1 MQTNS
6 INTRPSDITSSWH
19 VIDANGK
26 TLGRLCSEIAT
37 LLQGKHKPIY
47 VPNLISGDFVTVIN
61 AEKIR
66 VTGNKLNDKIYYRH
80 SGYHGG
86 LKERKLSDVL
96 ENAPTLAIK
105 QAVKGML
112 PKNTM
117 GKRMLSRL
125 KIHAGETHPHSAQI
139 NAGQKKSSPS
149 KLTDNDNISQTIIPA
164 TEEKS
169 KPKRKPKISASAKMS
184 GVKKKPKPPSRP
196 RKKTSATKE
205 A

>member
-1 MQTNS
+1 M
-6 INTRPSDITSSWH
+6 
-19 VIDANGK
+19 
-26 TLGRLCSEIAT
+26 
-37 LLQGKHKPIY
+37 
-47 VPNLISGDFVTVIN
+47 
-61 AEKIR
+61 
-66 VTGNKLNDKIYYRH
+66 
-80 SGYHGG
+80 
-86 LKERKLSDVL
+86 
-96 ENAPTLAIK
+96 AIK

-125 KIHAGETHPHSAQI
+125 KIHAGKTHPHSAQI

-149 KLTDNDNISQTIIPA
+149 KLANNDNISQTIIPV

-169 KPKRKPKISASAKMS
+169 KISALATKS
-184 GVKKKPKPPSRP
+184 GVKKKPKPPSRQ